1 MTKATQND
9 TLINR
14 YLILPTMKLSKMQP
28 EQDWAPG
35 QACGAGA
42 APEVTELK
50 PPGPQTEQAPA
61 IRIQQQ
67 SVGLNNNT
75 IEGEKKQNKTHRR
88 LGLHS

>member
-1 MTKATQND
+1 
-9 TLINR
+9 
-14 YLILPTMKLSKMQP
+14 MQP

-75 IEGEKKQNKTHRR
+75 IEKKRKKKKHRR

>member
-1 MTKATQND
+1 
-9 TLINR
+9 
-14 YLILPTMKLSKMQP
+14 MQP

-67 SVGLNNNT
+67 SVRLNNNT
-75 IEGEKKQNKTHRR
+75 IEKEKKKKKQTFRITQLVTGTAGVQNK
-88 LGLHS
+88 